1 MKKLMLTAAI
11 VCAAVMSYGA
21 AVVWNA
27 GPITR
32 FDDSTANKN
41 VTGYLFE
48 IAAADYATYSAM
60 DAETLSKAVY
70 ADFKDSLGSPVNS
83 GTASKKGALSLEG
96 IEATEL
102 KVNLHGDVANRLVVG
117 FRGAELHEVMI
128 VVQDLSRIVEDT
140 PFGGLDNLLQR
151 HVGVFRAFDGGVQVV
166 DIALQV
172 FPMVEANRLL
182 ADDGLQSVCLIRQL
196 NELVFHDDY
205 VVMN

>member
-21 AVVWNA
+21 AVVWDA
-27 GPITR
+27 GTITR

-83 GTASKKGALSLEG
+83 ATASKKGALSLEG
-96 IEATEL
+96 IEATAGTPVYAAL
-102 KVNLHGDVANRLVVG
+102 LYVDDVDSSY
-117 FRGAELHEVMI
+117 VMGNVATI
-128 VVQDLSRIVEDT
+128 T
-140 PFGGLDNLLQR
+140 W
-151 HVGVFRAFDGGVQVV
+151 GGVGSPTVGDLAMSLGGAGTTATAWASTAAV
-166 DIALQV
+166 PEPTSGLLLLLGMAGLALKRKR
-172 FPMVEANRLL
+172 A
-182 ADDGLQSVCLIRQL
+182 
-196 NELVFHDDY
+196 
-205 VVMN
+205 